1 MIDIVLF
8 FFSGNDSTLANDTV
22 LRCCAGLCVDLLKIL
37 STEMKFDYDFYEV
50 PDQTWG
56 LPDQVVYFKTIVIE
70 KKPLSF

>member
-56 LPDQVVYFKTIVIE
+56 LPDQVVYYKTIVIE